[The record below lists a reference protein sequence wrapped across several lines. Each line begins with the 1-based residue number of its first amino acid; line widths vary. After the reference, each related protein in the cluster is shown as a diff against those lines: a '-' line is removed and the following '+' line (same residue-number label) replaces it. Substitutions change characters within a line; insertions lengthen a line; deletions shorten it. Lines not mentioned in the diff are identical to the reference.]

1 VNDVPLDAD
10 SWTIAEDLTEI
21 AEGVTAD
28 IQITHINSEGYGKT
42 NTIKV
47 ITEDG
52 VSMETIYKL
61 TGTRPT

>member
-10 SWTIAEDLTEI
+10 SWTMADCFTEI
-21 AEGVTAD
+21 ADGVTAD
-28 IQITHINSEGYGKT
+28 IQITHMNSEWYGKT

-61 TGTRPT
+61 TGTHPT

>member
-1 VNDVPLDAD
+1 MAD
-10 SWTIAEDLTEI
+10 CFTEI
-21 AEGVTAD
+21 ADGVTAD
-28 IQITHINSEGYGKT
+28 IQITHMNSEWYGKT

-61 TGTRPT
+61 TGTHPT